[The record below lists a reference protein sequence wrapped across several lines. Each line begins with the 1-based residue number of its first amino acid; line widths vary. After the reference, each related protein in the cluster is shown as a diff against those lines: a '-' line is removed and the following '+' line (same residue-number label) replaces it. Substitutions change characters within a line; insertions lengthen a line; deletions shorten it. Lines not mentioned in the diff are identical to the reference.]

1 MIEGTRLPPL
11 FRLEVLDGGADVAAV
26 ARLRAADGAD
36 PALVLCA
43 ERPDMLDAA
52 VILHPE
58 TPLETASLVVYA
70 AMLGL
75 GDALGAV
82 VPPGI
87 DVTFRWPNRIEA
99 NLGAM
104 AEVTLEIPDNAV
116 PGAPP
121 DWMAVRVMAV
131 IGPLEDDWRQGGF
144 PETSLREEGCAEV
157 TSGEFLESFARHF
170 LTWINRWEDDGF
182 DPLRSMWLRH
192 TPTERKDDG
201 LEIAIQ
207 IGDAVHVGLFRS
219 IDDDGA
225 MVLSEDNVTRR
236 FELLK
241 SIAENAA

>member
-1 MIEGTRLPPL
+1 MIAGSRLPPL
-11 FRLEVLDGGADVAAV
+11 FRLEVLDADADVSAE

-36 PALVLCA
+36 PGLVLCV
-43 ERPDMLDAA
+43 ERPDIFDAA

-58 TPLETASLVVYA
+58 VPLEKASLAVYV

-104 AEVTLEIPDNAV
+104 AEITLGIPDNAI

-121 DWMAVRVMAV
+121 DWMVARALTV
-131 IGPLEDDWRQGGF
+131 IGPIEDDWRQGGF

-157 TSGEFLESFARHF
+157 TSGELLESFARHF

-182 DPLRSMWLRH
+182 DPVRSMWLRH
-192 TPTERKDDG
+192 TQTERTENG

-207 IGDAVHVGLFRS
+207 IAGAVYVDVLRS

-225 MVLSEDNVTRR
+225 MVLGRDGATRR
-236 FELLK
+236 FDLLT
-241 SIAENAA
+241 SLAENVE